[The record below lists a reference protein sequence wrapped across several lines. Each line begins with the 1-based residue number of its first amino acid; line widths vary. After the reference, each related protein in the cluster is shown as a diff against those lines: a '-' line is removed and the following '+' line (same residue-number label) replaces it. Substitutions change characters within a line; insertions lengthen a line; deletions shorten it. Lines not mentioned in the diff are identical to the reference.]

1 MRNWKPERLA
11 LLLLL
16 GLAGCGTVTPPEE
29 RVRTFVSETETLA
42 EERKYVELV
51 DRIAADYLDAH
62 GNDRIKAAAL
72 LRGFYLRNRSVH
84 LLTRIDSISLP
95 APERAIAT
103 IYVAIAKRP
112 PEGAASLPD
121 ADLFRV
127 EVSLAADGDS
137 YEILQTRWERA
148 SAADIVF

>member
-1 MRNWKPERLA
+1 MRNWKPEPLLVA
-11 LLLLL
+11 LVL
-16 GLAGCGTVTPPEE
+16 GLAGCGTSTPPEE
-29 RVRTFVSETETLA
+29 RVRTFVAETETLA

-62 GNDRIKAAAL
+62 GNDRIKAVAL
-72 LRGFYLRNRSVH
+72 LRAFYLRNRSVH
-84 LLTRIDSISLP
+84 LLTRIDSITLP

-103 IYVAIAKRP
+103 IYVAITKRP

-148 SAADIVF
+148 SAADVVF